1 MCIHSMMCIAYSTN
15 KGREFVET
23 QEEWPHKWENKI
35 MYYNVIGVCRT
46 LSIRKVKRALNLAMT
61 TWDLEINIV
70 FKPVWFRGN
79 RAKNTNLT
87 IDFKGSDE
95 NKYFKERPSVL
106 AYAYFP
112 GQGDVSGKVVF
123 NDDYIWTTNGK
134 PISGKNAKAKGLVEF
149 ADDTSSLKTY
159 NIIHVLIHELG
170 HSLGLKHDA
179 HHDTSDVMDA
189 YYDGKTIHL
198 SDWDIYRIRLKYP
211 ARVFR
216 RWHHYARLKRAIRR
230 IKSRL

>member
-1 MCIHSMMCIAYSTN
+1 MFNICVAFAEKN
-15 KGREFVET
+15 T
-23 QEEWPHKWENKI
+23 QYFSEDTQTEWPHKWPNNT
-35 MYYNVIGVCRT
+35 MYYDVIGVCRT
-46 LSIRKVKRALNLAMT
+46 MSIKSVRKALNLAMT
-61 TWDLEINIV
+61 TWDLEIDV
-70 FKPVWFRGN
+70 TFKPSWFWHQHIK
-79 RAKNTNLT
+79 ANLT
-87 IDFKGSDE
+87 INFIGSDDDD
-95 NKYFKERPSVL
+95 FFSERPSVL

-159 NIIHVLIHELG
+159 NIIQVLIHELG

-216 RWHHYARLKRAIRR
+216 RWHHYSRLKRAIRR